1 MLIRY
6 EILRPSYRQLT
17 IGLYA
22 RLWTKKTQ
30 AKKPSRQCL
39 TTVHAAKIKRK
50 KESLTNNHFILRY
63 CWIIPS
69 FFGRALVFSCK
80 RRRLPL
86 TYPVVMKNSPT
97 SWRSSFVNN
106 FFFFLGFL
114 IFRGNFGPFP
124 GSKFSEA
131 QKRGFIRF
139 QLSPVL
145 TYCYPIWL
153 PFISA
158 ISGGYFIVYG
168 SAELTGPVSL

>member
-1 MLIRY
+1 MQEKTFAFGLPCSNEERSY
-6 EILRPSYRQLT
+6 IL
-17 IGLYA
+17 
-22 RLWTKKTQ
+22 K
-30 AKKPSRQCL
+30 
-39 TTVHAAKIKRK
+39 
-50 KESLTNNHFILRY
+50 
-63 CWIIPS
+63 
-69 FFGRALVFSCK
+69 
-80 RRRLPL
+80 
-86 TYPVVMKNSPT
+86 
-97 SWRSSFVNN
+97 N
-106 FFFFLGFL
+106 FFCKQFFFLLGFL

-124 GSKFSEA
+124 GSKISEA